1 MTDLH
6 TNASLLEKIKT
17 SASKPMTYEEI
28 RKQKISYVMGSL
40 KDGSSVT
47 VSKVNEVLSK
57 HDGKK
62 TAA

>member
-6 TNASLLEKIKT
+6 TSASLLEKLRR
-17 SASKPMTYEEI
+17 SASMPMTYEEI
-28 RKQKISYVMGSL
+28 RRQKVSYVMGSL

-62 TAA
+62 SAA